1 MTTVVMRIERQLS
14 FVSVAHVFWFALP
27 GVSEVETDVAAKKVT
42 VSSDGATTK
51 QAMLDALLK
60 WSAASGKT
68 VELASD

>member
-1 MTTVVMRIERQLS
+1 MTCDGCANATKRILGKME
-14 FVSVAHVFWFALP
+14 
-27 GVSEVETDVAAKKVT
+27 GVSAVDANVDAKTVT

-68 VELASD
+68 VELTS